1 MYEVFAY
8 GTPNGS
14 TPYREFLETVRR
26 SGDRNALRRFQDAG
40 RKLEQQGLALLNTS
54 MMDNIVDDIY
64 ELRVG
69 PYRIFCFY
77 DRRSAMFVL
86 LNGFRKQT
94 QRTPEGQ
101 ISRARALVNQYLD
114 MGGDKSAD

>member
-8 GTPNGS
+8 ASASGVS
-14 TPYREFLETVRR
+14 AYSEFLATVRR
-26 SGDRNALRRFQDAG
+26 SGDRNALRRFQDVT
-40 RKLEQQGLALLNTS
+40 RKLEQQGLVLLNTS

-77 DRRSAMFVL
+77 DRRSATFVL

-101 ISRARALVNQYLD
+101 ISRARALANQYLD
-114 MGGDKSAD
+114 MRGQ